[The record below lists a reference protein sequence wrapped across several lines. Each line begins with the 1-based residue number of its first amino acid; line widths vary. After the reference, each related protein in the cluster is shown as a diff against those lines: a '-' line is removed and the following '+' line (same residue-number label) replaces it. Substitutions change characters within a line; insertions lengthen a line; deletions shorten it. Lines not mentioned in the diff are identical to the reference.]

1 MLETTNPN
9 NMTTEEDN
17 STVVINGEVL
27 GNTQYMAQVIQNTTG
42 ADMFRIEPKTPYPT
56 DHKILVDLVLEEQKQ
71 KARPEL
77 LNTINN
83 LEEYDTIFVGYPN
96 WWGDMPM
103 ILYTFNTHDGSGF
116 SRTISTIQELQPN
129 AEVVEGLS
137 ISCNQIQNAE
147 NEIVE
152 WVNSLN

>member
-1 MLETTNPN
+1 M
-9 NMTTEEDN
+9 
-17 STVVINGEVL
+17 
-27 GNTQYMAQVIQNTTG
+27 
-42 ADMFRIEPKTPYPT
+42 
-56 DHKILVDLVLEEQKQ
+56 
-71 KARPEL
+71 

-103 ILYTFNTHDGSGF
+103 ILYTFFEQYDFSDKTIIAFNTHDGSGF